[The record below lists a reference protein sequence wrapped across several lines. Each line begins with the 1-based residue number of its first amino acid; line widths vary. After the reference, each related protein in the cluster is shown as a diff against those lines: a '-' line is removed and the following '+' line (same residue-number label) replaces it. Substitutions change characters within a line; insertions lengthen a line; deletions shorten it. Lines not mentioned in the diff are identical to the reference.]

1 MIRRKIPN
9 RNSFIEIEP
18 EIIDTQKTL
27 SELKL
32 SKEQMIDLGI
42 LIGTD
47 FNPDGFERVGPK
59 TALKMIRAHS
69 RLEDI
74 PQIQEQLEKIDYNQI
89 RKIFLEP
96 EVSQV
101 SEINFGQIDYEG
113 ITKYLVEDRNFSQD
127 RVQTSLNR
135 LKKAFEKKS
144 HTLEQWM
151 GD

>member
-1 MIRRKIPN
+1 
-9 RNSFIEIEP
+9 
-18 EIIDTQKTL
+18 
-27 SELKL
+27 
-32 SKEQMIDLGI
+32 
-42 LIGTD
+42 
-47 FNPDGFERVGPK
+47 
-59 TALKMIRAHS
+59 MIRAHS

-96 EVSQV
+96 EVSKV

-113 ITKYLVEDRNFSQD
+113 IIKYLVGERNFSQD

-151 GD
+151 D

>member
-1 MIRRKIPN
+1 LPN
-9 RNSFIEIEP
+9 RNSYIEIEP

-32 SKEQMIDLGI
+32 NREQIVDLGI

-47 FNPDGFERVGPK
+47 FNPDGFTRIGPK
-59 TALKMIRAHS
+59 TALKMIREHS
-69 RLEDI
+69 KLENI
-74 PQIQEQLEKIDYNQI
+74 PQIQEQLELIDYNQI

-96 EVSQV
+96 DVSDV
-101 SEINFGQIDYEG
+101 SEIKFGEVDYDG
-113 ITKYLVEDRNFSQD
+113 MTKYLVEDRNFSQD

-144 HTLEQWM
+144 HTLEQWFE
-151 GD
+151 

>member
-1 MIRRKIPN
+1 
-9 RNSFIEIEP
+9 
-18 EIIDTQKTL
+18 
-27 SELKL
+27 
-32 SKEQMIDLGI
+32 
-42 LIGTD
+42 
-47 FNPDGFERVGPK
+47 
-59 TALKMIRAHS
+59 MIRAHS

-151 GD
+151 D